1 MTIAICDDDVAILQE
16 TQKIVSNYMQDGD
29 CTVVDFDT
37 PMDLLSF
44 AKNND
49 IDLVFMDIELGPKSG
64 IEVVKELQI
73 MQPDCQAVYYTNYIQ
88 YATDVYETNH
98 CWYVL
103 KGQLEQRL
111 PDIIHKVE
119 EKLNRKTEILIV
131 RENGTNRIVEAQQIM
146 YIERSYKV
154 SYIHT
159 VGGIVEAGEK
169 LDELFAKLNPTYF
182 VRCHKSFIVN
192 FFFVKQY
199 ARMELQMKNGESIPI
214 SRQNIVSVRDA
225 FLNWGRLQR

>member
-16 TQKIVSNYMQDGD
+16 TQKIVSNYMQDRD

-37 PMDLLSF
+37 PMGLLSF
-44 AKNND
+44 AKGND

-73 MQPDCQAVYYTNYIQ
+73 MKPDCQAVYYTNYIQ

-131 RENGTNRIVEAQQIM
+131 RENGTNKIVEAQQIM

-169 LDELFAKLNPTYF
+169 LDELFVKLNPTYF